1 MKGRLCPS
9 STYIESYGA
18 SNLIYH
24 TSRKADGIAASR
36 TRNRVSGQDLPI
48 ETMQRNTRKLLSSNG
63 LFMIRSSSAATC
75 THASTPPL
83 PAQKKVAQGWVRP
96 SPSTTTRQKLQ
107 ETPKEEEEEGW
118 TIALVVQGRMH
129 VDMRCWWWTTR
140 PISPRWET
148 NVKWTRLCTRGTK
161 ERTKDGRKR
170 RTTRVHVVPSEAQTD
185 EANTC
190 KWNTWWTY
198 TRPHTMLG
206 TAVSVASVSCM
217 AAGEAVVHAKEA
229 FAIKLVQA
237 MASALLM
244 NVAIVGINQVHDVD
258 VDKINKPYLPLA
270 SGAMDVQEGKQ
281 IASTCAVG
289 SLLIGACPWSTPLMI
304 TLVGSLALGL
314 LYSVDLKGMRWK
326 KHPALAAT
334 CIFAVRAV
342 LVQLGFSLHAQLATG
357 QAMQITRPIAATMGL
372 MAVFSLV
379 IAFFKDIPDVHGDE
393 KNTIHTLSV
402 RLGPRTVFYLCMGL
416 LTAIYAGAIGYSA
429 LACKGSFRLASS
441 AAHLLFLAMLWI
453 RSKEVVLDSSP
464 SLYSFYMFI
473 WKLFYAEYLVLPFLR

>member
-1 MKGRLCPS
+1 
-9 STYIESYGA
+9 
-18 SNLIYH
+18 
-24 TSRKADGIAASR
+24 
-36 TRNRVSGQDLPI
+36 
-48 ETMQRNTRKLLSSNG
+48 
-63 LFMIRSSSAATC
+63 
-75 THASTPPL
+75 
-83 PAQKKVAQGWVRP
+83 
-96 SPSTTTRQKLQ
+96 
-107 ETPKEEEEEGW
+107 
-118 TIALVVQGRMH
+118 
-129 VDMRCWWWTTR
+129 
-140 PISPRWET
+140 
-148 NVKWTRLCTRGTK
+148 
-161 ERTKDGRKR
+161 
-170 RTTRVHVVPSEAQTD
+170 
-185 EANTC
+185 
-190 KWNTWWTY
+190 
-198 TRPHTMLG
+198 MLG

-217 AAGEAVVHAKEA
+217 AAGDAVVHASEA
-229 FAIKLVQA
+229 FAMKLVQA

-270 SGAMDVQEGKQ
+270 SGAMDVQEGKR
-281 IASTCAVG
+281 IAWTCAVG

-314 LYSVDLKGMRWK
+314 LYSVDVKGMRWK

-393 KNTIHTLSV
+393 KNTIRTLSV
-402 RLGPRTVFYLCMGL
+402 RLGPRTVFHICMGL

-429 LACKGSFRLASS
+429 LACKGSFRIASS

-453 RSKEVVLDSSP
+453 RSKEVILDSSS